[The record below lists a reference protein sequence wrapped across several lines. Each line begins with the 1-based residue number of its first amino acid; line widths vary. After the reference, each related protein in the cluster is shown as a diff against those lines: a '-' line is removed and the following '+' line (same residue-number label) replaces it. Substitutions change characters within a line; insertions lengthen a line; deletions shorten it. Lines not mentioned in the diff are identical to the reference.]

1 MFDFLKKTYKITY
14 SSISLD
20 GTRPYNEDSIKI
32 LDTEKRKLFIL
43 ADGLG
48 GCGNGKLA
56 SRTAVDS
63 AADTG
68 ENSQDSGGTLLKEIF
83 EVSQKAVTDKKDN
96 PEKGMATTMVA
107 LIIEGKTAQ
116 WAHVG
121 DSRLYWFRKNKA
133 GTHTKDQS
141 VPQMLVNI
149 GQIKESEIR
158 HHPDR
163 STLLHTIGYPWDKNP
178 CDVSE
183 QIRLRRGDAFL
194 LCSDGFW
201 ENIEDEEMEQILEK
215 SSGAEDWLKEMTE
228 TVEKHAADT
237 DMDNYSAIC
246 VYVE

>member
-107 LIIEGKTAQ
+107 LIIEGCRGFQT
-116 WAHVG
+116 V
-121 DSRLYWFRKNKA
+121 
-133 GTHTKDQS
+133 
-141 VPQMLVNI
+141 LV
-149 GQIKESEIR
+149 S
-158 HHPDR
+158 
-163 STLLHTIGYPWDKNP
+163 
-178 CDVSE
+178 
-183 QIRLRRGDAFL
+183 
-194 LCSDGFW
+194 
-201 ENIEDEEMEQILEK
+201 
-215 SSGAEDWLKEMTE
+215 
-228 TVEKHAADT
+228 
-237 DMDNYSAIC
+237 
-246 VYVE
+246 

>member
-83 EVSQKAVTDKKDN
+83 EVSQEIF
-96 PEKGMATTMVA
+96 PETIKPTWYQT
-107 LIIEGKTAQ
+107 L
-116 WAHVG
+116 
-121 DSRLYWFRKNKA
+121 
-133 GTHTKDQS
+133 
-141 VPQMLVNI
+141 
-149 GQIKESEIR
+149 IKEVAQLFA
-158 HHPDR
+158 PM
-163 STLLHTIGYPWDKNP
+163 L
-178 CDVSE
+178 
-183 QIRLRRGDAFL
+183 
-194 LCSDGFW
+194 
-201 ENIEDEEMEQILEK
+201 
-215 SSGAEDWLKEMTE
+215 
-228 TVEKHAADT
+228 
-237 DMDNYSAIC
+237 
-246 VYVE
+246 